1 MPYFRSWRVFY
12 FKEGKG
18 LSQLDFW
25 KPVLASRQTH
35 ESPASFLCT
44 LLLWFLIGCSGA
56 PARGPASEAG
66 STSLQRTPIAF
77 ELKDSEQETWRSVEH
92 RGKPLVVT
100 VFTSWCQ
107 PCLSVLQ
114 QLDATREHALFV
126 DAFNVVAIS
135 VDKELKPI
143 VQAFLEELD
152 VRYPVLIADQEML
165 HGHGPFGRYL
175 AVPVTYLLDAEGSLI
190 ESFEGNAPVEY
201 IARRVMRLNQ
211 EAQ

>member
-1 MPYFRSWRVFY
+1 MPYFRFWCVSY

-25 KPVLASRQTH
+25 KPLLASRQTH
-35 ESPASFLCT
+35 NSRRVWLCT
-44 LLLWFLIGCSGA
+44 VLLGFLISCSGA
-56 PARGPASEAG
+56 PSRGSG
-66 STSLQRTPIAF
+66 SVVGSNSLNGVPIAF
-77 ELKDSEQETWRSVEH
+77 ELKDTEQEAWRSVEH

-135 VDKELKPI
+135 VDKQLKPV

-152 VRYPVLIADQEML
+152 VRYPVLIADQKML
-165 HGHGPFGRYL
+165 HGHGPFGRYV
-175 AVPVTYLLDAEGSLI
+175 AVPVTYLLDADGRLI